1 VTSLISILETIFP
14 EAMTASR
21 RSLLVTGA
29 VAGIDISWALPGQQ
43 LARMEK
49 EAARP
54 SARQTGFLFLRPDQ
68 TPIG

>member
-43 LARMEK
+43 LARMG
-49 EAARP
+49 R
-54 SARQTGFLFLRPDQ
+54 RIF
-68 TPIG
+68 